1 MIDRIVRRLTVSRR
15 IFGGFLFLV
24 ILFALT
30 FPFVLNNH
38 QLLVERLGQ
47 VTNVDKKVDRLL
59 LLSSNRIESSRVNL
73 MRFLLDY
80 LPSAQVSL
88 NDIAQAA
95 QFLGEAEKI
104 IISQEQKTTVRK
116 VIETLLKYESVIN
129 QIVVQRR
136 QGKTFEINRLV
147 FTALKT
153 GNDIGFQIEEI
164 VEKNEAR
171 VADENRLAHNQFKKS
186 LRILIAFYT
195 GTLILG
201 LILAALVGRSIT
213 QPVAELRDGAES
225 FSQGQTDVV
234 LAVAGT
240 DELSLLANT
249 FNQMVTKLNQNKI
262 ALQERAEALEKE
274 LSERM
279 RAEKE
284 LQRYQADLEEMVENR
299 TRELNETREEATAAM
314 QKQINEL
321 ADARLA
327 MLNIMEDL
335 GEAKKEA
342 ESATKA
348 KSDFL
353 ANMSHE
359 IRTPMNAIIGMSY
372 LALKTDLTPKQ
383 HDYLNKVDA
392 SAKSLLGIINDILD
406 FSKIE
411 AGKMDMEKVDFR
423 LDEALDNISTLV
435 GVKTQEKKLELLI
448 RTDPAVPNMLVG
460 DSLRLGQVLINLSNN
475 AVKFTDTGAIVVS
488 TQLLEKTDDRVKVRC
503 SVKDSGIGMT
513 PEQQSK
519 LFQAFSQADSSI
531 TRKYGGTGL
540 GLTIS
545 KRLVEMMG
553 GEIWVESEAGVG
565 SEFIF
570 TAIFGISDKEDTEQ
584 PTLSPDL
591 TGKRVLV
598 VDDNAIA
605 REIFEDL
612 LASLSFDV
620 TLAKSGEKGISKLKK
635 ASSDNPFDLVLMDWQ
650 MPGMDGIAALRE
662 IRNLK
667 LETRNSEGRTTSIK
681 HPVSSIPVVMATAY
695 DLEEMAQQAEDV
707 EINAF
712 LAKPVNPSSLFDAIM
727 EAFGKGT
734 AGGGRRRKGEDQIEG
749 LDQIQGARILLVEDN
764 EINQQVAQEILAG
777 SGFVVEIAEDGQK
790 AVDMVQASEYDVIL
804 MDINMPVMDGLE
816 ATRRIREW
824 EEARHKGTEAQR
836 HTESE
841 SGDDLLTPDSRSP
854 IPIIAMTASAMTQD
868 IELTQEA
875 GMDGHVAKPIDVKQ
889 LLATLVKWIEPKE
902 RVQRTEEGSRQ
913 KAVGSKQTETAE
925 SKSIL
930 PDSLPGVNIEK
941 GLKTVIGNEKLYRKL
956 LGQFFESN
964 RNVVPEIKNTL
975 KAGDMETAARL
986 AHTVKGVSGNL
997 GAEELFPV
1005 AGALEK
1011 AIKQGET
1018 DSLDSLLEN
1027 FETHLNVV
1035 MDGIQILEEKEAD
1048 KEEDKAPVGEAQI
1061 DMDKVKPLVVE
1072 LSSLLETDITEAMNR
1087 LEDLREYLENSSV
1100 REEFKR
1106 LENHIDGFDTDSAIM
1121 SLKEIA
1127 KTLTISIMEDEK

>member
-1 MIDRIVRRLTVSRR
+1 MKESSLNQEIEQLTKQN
-15 IFGGFLFLV
+15 LV
-24 ILFALT
+24 LEKKLKR
-30 FPFVLNNH
+30 
-38 QLLVERLGQ
+38 VERNLKLIEESYERNQTLLNQNMEELGNRN
-47 VTNVDKKVDRLL
+47 TALDREIAERQASTDALQK
-59 LLSSNRIESSRVNL
+59 RMEE
-73 MRFLLDY
+73 
-80 LPSAQVSL
+80 
-88 NDIAQAA
+88 IAQA
-95 QFLGEAEKI
+95 
-104 IISQEQKTTVRK
+104 
-116 VIETLLKYESVIN
+116 
-129 QIVVQRR
+129 
-136 QGKTFEINRLV
+136 
-147 FTALKT
+147 
-153 GNDIGFQIEEI
+153 
-164 VEKNEAR
+164 R
-171 VADENRLAHNQFKKS
+171 V
-186 LRILIAFYT
+186 
-195 GTLILG
+195 
-201 LILAALVGRSIT
+201 
-213 QPVAELRDGAES
+213 
-225 FSQGQTDVV
+225 
-234 LAVAGT
+234 
-240 DELSLLANT
+240 
-249 FNQMVTKLNQNKI
+249 
-262 ALQERAEALEKE
+262 
-274 LSERM
+274 
-279 RAEKE
+279 
-284 LQRYQADLEEMVENR
+284 
-299 TRELNETREEATAAM
+299 
-314 QKQINEL
+314 
-321 ADARLA
+321 A

-335 GEAKKEA
+335 DKEKIKA
-342 ESATKA
+342 EDATKA
-348 KSDFL
+348 KGEFL

-488 TQLLEKTDDRVKVRC
+488 TQLLEKMDDRVKVRC

-519 LFQAFSQADSSI
+519 LFQAFSQADSST

-570 TAIFGISDKEDTEQ
+570 TAIFGISDKEDTEK
-584 PTLSPDL
+584 PVLIPDL

-620 TLAKSGEKGISKLKK
+620 TLAKSGEEGISKLKK

-727 EAFGKGT
+727 KAFGKGT
-734 AGGGRRRKGEDQIEG
+734 AGGGRSRKRDDTVEG
-749 LDQIQGARILLVEDN
+749 LDQIQGARILLAEDN
-764 EINQQVAQEILAG
+764 EINQQVAQEILEG

-790 AVDMVQASEYDVIL
+790 TVDMVQASEYDVIL

-824 EEARHKGTEAQR
+824 EKARHKGTEAQR

-889 LLATLVKWIEPKE
+889 LLATLVKWIAPGE
-902 RVQRTEEGSRQ
+902 RVQGSGFGVQELDGEGERTEGASRQ
-913 KAVGSKQTETAE
+913 SAAGSKQSTAD
-925 SKSIL
+925 KKQGIL
-930 PDSLPGVNIEK
+930 PDTLPGINIKK
-941 GLKTVIGNEKLYRKL
+941 GLKTVIGNKKLYRKL
-956 LGQFFESN
+956 LGKFYESN
-964 RNVVPEIKNTL
+964 KDTVSEIKNTL

-1011 AIKQGET
+1011 AIKQGNKA
-1018 DSLDSLLEN
+1018 SLDDLINDFSSHLDIAMGGIEEMIQREALLKQAEQPSGD
-1027 FETHLNVV
+1027 VAV
-1035 MDGIQILEEKEAD
+1035 D
-1048 KEEDKAPVGEAQI
+1048 I
-1061 DMDKVKPLVVE
+1061 DTVKPLLIE
-1072 LSSLLETDITEAMNR
+1072 LAGLLESDLMEAMSR
-1087 LEDLREYLENSSV
+1087 LDALKVHFENSVV
-1100 REEFKR
+1100 REEFKQ
-1106 LENHIDGFDTDSAIM
+1106 LEKHIDGFDTDSAIT